1 MTKFAHAKAE
11 EADINQTTE
20 LDFGMDK
27 AYLKKKKDTHNT
39 MKKKK
44 KKEDEIRL
52 QLDEFAKELARVS
65 RQRKES

>member
-27 AYLKKKKDTHNT
+27 AYLKKKK
-39 MKKKK
+39 
-44 KKEDEIRL
+44 EDEIRL

>member
-1 MTKFAHAKAE
+1 MTKLAHAKAE
-11 EADINQTTE
+11 ETDFNQATE

-27 AYLKKKKDTHNT
+27 AYL
-39 MKKKK
+39 KK

>member
-1 MTKFAHAKAE
+1 MTKLAHAKAE
-11 EADINQTTE
+11 ETDINQTTE
-20 LDFGMDK
+20 LDFGIDK
-27 AYLKKKKDTHNT
+27 AYL
-39 MKKKK
+39 KK

>member
-20 LDFGMDK
+20 LDFGMDRD
-27 AYLKKKKDTHNT
+27 YL
-39 MKKKK
+39 KK

>member
-1 MTKFAHAKAE
+1 MTKLAHAKAE
-11 EADINQTTE
+11 ETDINQTTE

-27 AYLKKKKDTHNT
+27 AYL
-39 MKKKK
+39 KK

>member
-1 MTKFAHAKAE
+1 MTKLAHAKAE
-11 EADINQTTE
+11 ETDISQATE

-27 AYLKKKKDTHNT
+27 AHLKKK
-39 MKKKK
+39 M
-44 KKEDEIRL
+44 EDEIRL

>member
-1 MTKFAHAKAE
+1 MTKLAHAKAE
-11 EADINQTTE
+11 ETDISQTTE

-27 AYLKKKKDTHNT
+27 AYL
-39 MKKKK
+39 KK

>member
-1 MTKFAHAKAE
+1 MTKLAHAKAE
-11 EADINQTTE
+11 ETDINQTTE

-27 AYLKKKKDTHNT
+27 AHL
-39 MKKKK
+39 KK

>member
-1 MTKFAHAKAE
+1 MTKLAHAKAE
-11 EADINQTTE
+11 ETDINQTTE

-27 AYLKKKKDTHNT
+27 AYA
-39 MKKKK
+39 KK

>member
-11 EADINQTTE
+11 EADINQTKE
-20 LDFGMDK
+20 LDFGMDRD
-27 AYLKKKKDTHNT
+27 YL
-39 MKKKK
+39 KK

>member
-1 MTKFAHAKAE
+1 MTKLAHAKAE
-11 EADINQTTE
+11 ETDIKQTTE

-27 AYLKKKKDTHNT
+27 AYLKKKR
-39 MKKKK
+39 
-44 KKEDEIRL
+44 EDEIRL

>member
-1 MTKFAHAKAE
+1 MTKLVHAKAE
-11 EADINQTTE
+11 ETDINQTTK
-20 LDFGMDK
+20 LDLGMDK
-27 AYLKKKKDTHNT
+27 AYL
-39 MKKKK
+39 KK

>member
-1 MTKFAHAKAE
+1 MTKLAHAKAE
-11 EADINQTTE
+11 ETDINQTTE

-27 AYLKKKKDTHNT
+27 AYLKKKK
-39 MKKKK
+39 
-44 KKEDEIRL
+44 EDEIRS

>member
-1 MTKFAHAKAE
+1 MTKLAHAKAE
-11 EADINQTTE
+11 ETDINQTTE

-27 AYLKKKKDTHNT
+27 AYLKKKR
-39 MKKKK
+39 
-44 KKEDEIRL
+44 EDEIRL

>member
-1 MTKFAHAKAE
+1 MTKLAHAKAE
-11 EADINQTTE
+11 ETDISQAKE

-27 AYLKKKKDTHNT
+27 AYLKKKR
-39 MKKKK
+39 
-44 KKEDEIRL
+44 EDEIRL

>member
-1 MTKFAHAKAE
+1 MTKLAHAKAE
-11 EADINQTTE
+11 ETDINQAAE

-27 AYLKKKKDTHNT
+27 AYLKKKR
-39 MKKKK
+39 
-44 KKEDEIRL
+44 EDEIRL